1 MTRDASKTRIQGFGD
16 YYSTTLSTIDNKST
30 NCWYDL
36 KFELTD
42 QAGNSQTQV
51 ISPAFKIGTNTSG
64 VNENLATKTVKSVRY
79 YDLLG
84 NESATPVQGV
94 NVKVTTY
101 TDGTTSAIKVMQ

>member
-1 MTRDASKTRIQGFGD
+1 VT
-16 YYSTTLSTIDNKST
+16 
-30 NCWYDL
+30 
-36 KFELTD
+36 
-42 QAGNSQTQV
+42 
-51 ISPAFKIGTNTSG
+51 SPAFKIGTNTSG

-84 NESATPVQGV
+84 NESAPPVQGV